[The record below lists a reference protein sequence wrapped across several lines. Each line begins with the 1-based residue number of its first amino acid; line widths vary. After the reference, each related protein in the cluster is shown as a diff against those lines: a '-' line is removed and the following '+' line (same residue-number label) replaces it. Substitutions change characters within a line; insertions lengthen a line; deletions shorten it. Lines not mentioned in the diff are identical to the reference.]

1 MNQDIILV
9 SDETEHPDTV
19 LRALKC
25 YGMNVIRT
33 EYINIMKAG
42 LVSHSPAFLLL
53 DISRNE
59 AEPLLIEIA
68 DSFFRPFPYIM
79 VSMASSD
86 GIARAAM
93 LRLGAD
99 ICIENPINVD
109 EVLAVIN
116 AVQRRERRMAGLN
129 FGRLLP
135 RIEYKDMVID
145 PLRRTVTMKDIQV
158 ALTAKEFDVLHVLA
172 YHAGKVLTKEKIYKA
187 VWGGEYNPSSTH
199 VSDQISSIRRK
210 LCLDSKCTCYI
221 QTVIGVGYRF
231 GTAE

>member
-1 MNQDIILV
+1 
-9 SDETEHPDTV
+9 
-19 LRALKC
+19 
-25 YGMNVIRT
+25 
-33 EYINIMKAG
+33 
-42 LVSHSPAFLLL
+42 
-53 DISRNE
+53 
-59 AEPLLIEIA
+59 
-68 DSFFRPFPYIM
+68 
-79 VSMASSD
+79 
-86 GIARAAM
+86 
-93 LRLGAD
+93 
-99 ICIENPINVD
+99 
-109 EVLAVIN
+109 
-116 AVQRRERRMAGLN
+116 
-129 FGRLLP
+129 
-135 RIEYKDMVID
+135 MVID